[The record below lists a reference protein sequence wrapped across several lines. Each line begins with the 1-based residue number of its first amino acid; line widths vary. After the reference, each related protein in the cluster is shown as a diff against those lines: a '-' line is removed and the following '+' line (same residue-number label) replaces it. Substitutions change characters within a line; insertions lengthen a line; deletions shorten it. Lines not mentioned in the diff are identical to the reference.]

1 MLLRYCLAT
10 LLVAAGVI
18 FGQEPDFVI
27 APGTRIPLGLIN
39 TVSTKSAAEGDR
51 VYLETVF
58 PILSNGRIVIPPG
71 SWVEGTLAE
80 VKRPEHFKGR
90 AELFLRFDS
99 LTLPNGVTRTFRARV
114 GGIDAQSEQEFDK
127 TEGKVRAEG
136 NKAEEASTVAAAAE
150 AGAGAGLIVGAATKH
165 LALGTGIG
173 AVAGAAAGVIG
184 VLLSRGPDAVL
195 TKGSTIEMVT
205 DRPLLFA
212 KNEIDFPVQ
221 PGHFSEGAA
230 AQPPAK
236 KNPAWSRW
244 PL

>member
-27 APGTRIPLGLIN
+27 APGTRIPLGLIKHREHESPRRKATAFN
-39 TVSTKSAAEGDR
+39 
-51 VYLETVF
+51 LETVF

-71 SWVEGTLAE
+71 SWVEGTLTE

-127 TEGKVRAEG
+127 TEGK
-136 NKAEEASTVAAAAE
+136 S
-150 AGAGAGLIVGAATKH
+150 
-165 LALGTGIG
+165 
-173 AVAGAAAGVIG
+173 
-184 VLLSRGPDAVL
+184 SRRRKQG
-195 TKGSTIEMVT
+195 
-205 DRPLLFA
+205 
-212 KNEIDFPVQ
+212 
-221 PGHFSEGAA
+221 
-230 AQPPAK
+230 
-236 KNPAWSRW
+236 
-244 PL
+244 